1 MGIVPNQKSMISQL
15 NIATFAWMV
24 FSLCMKS
31 WGSGNGILVP
41 GEVVEPCLV
50 YTWLWNKGILMDTFF
65 KSRGRGHVTPLVVS
79 EVLSASILPH
89 ETYPRLPTLLLPL
102 TATKFEPQRVL
113 LAQQQRTTHLS
124 TTRNSLNHRP
134 NQASWK
140 WTWEGSKHK
149 FPMLW
154 I

>member
-1 MGIVPNQKSMISQL
+1 
-15 NIATFAWMV
+15 
-24 FSLCMKS
+24 
-31 WGSGNGILVP
+31 
-41 GEVVEPCLV
+41 
-50 YTWLWNKGILMDTFF
+50 MDTFF

-124 TTRNSLNHRP
+124 TTRNSLNHRQSSLLKMDMRRKQTQVP
-134 NQASWK
+134 YVVDLKLESGDNRGCVRS
-140 WTWEGSKHK
+140 TIVGVICNTIMCYSTC
-149 FPMLW
+149 L
-154 I
+154 